1 MAYTGT
7 RMIRLVRAAR
17 ELRLVGAIATLLL
30 VGVAAPLPAQQAPDY
45 MLNAGDTLDIS
56 VWKEEDLT
64 KKDVIVRPDGKFSFP
79 LAGQV
84 LARGRTAA
92 EIEAEITTRLKRYV
106 AEPVVSV
113 SVKSLDGCRIYV
125 IGQVSKAGSFVMN
138 PRVNVLQALS
148 LAGGMTPF
156 AAVNDIMVL
165 RGSGE
170 GQRAIPFHYGEV
182 VKGRNLNQNVLLEAG
197 DVVVVP

>member
-1 MAYTGT
+1 MT
-7 RMIRLVRAAR
+7 RLFNTAQNTRVACTL
-17 ELRLVGAIATLLL
+17 ATLLL
-30 VGVAAPLPAQQAPDY
+30 LGVTPAGQAQQAPDY
-45 MLNAGDTLDIS
+45 TMNAGDTLDIS
-56 VWKEEDLT
+56 VWKEEELT

-84 LARGRTAA
+84 LARGRSAA
-92 EIEAEITTRLKRYV
+92 EIEAEITSRLKRYI

-113 SVKSLDGCRIYV
+113 SVKNLDGCRIYV
-125 IGQVSKAGSFVMN
+125 IGQVTKAGSFVLN

-156 AAVNDIMVL
+156 AALNDIMVL

-170 GQRAIPFHYGEV
+170 SQRALPFHYGDV
-182 VKGRNLNQNVLLEAG
+182 IKGRNLSQNVLLEPG

>member
-1 MAYTGT
+1 MT
-7 RMIRLVRAAR
+7 RL
-17 ELRLVGAIATLLL
+17 LRSAVHLRVACTVATLALAGFTPQLL
-30 VGVAAPLPAQQAPDY
+30 AQQAPDY
-45 MLNAGDTLDIS
+45 TLNPGDTLDIA
-56 VWKEEDLT
+56 VWKEEDIS

-84 LARGRTAA
+84 VARGRTVA
-92 EIEAEITTRLKRYV
+92 EIEAEIATRLKRYI

-113 SVKSLDGCRIYV
+113 AVKNLDGCRVYV

-156 AAVNDIMVL
+156 AAVNDISVL

-170 GQRAIPFHYGEV
+170 SQRALPFHYGEV
-182 VKGRNLNQNVLLEAG
+182 VKGRNLSQNVLLEPG

>member
-1 MAYTGT
+1 MTALFKT
-7 RMIRLVRAAR
+7 AR
-17 ELRLVGAIATLLL
+17 SLPIACMVATLLV
-30 VGVAAPLPAQQAPDY
+30 VGFAPQVRAQQAADY
-45 MLNAGDTLDIS
+45 TMNPGDTLDIS

-64 KKDVIVRPDGKFSFP
+64 KKDVIIRPDGKFSFP

-92 EIEAEITTRLKRYV
+92 EIEADITTRLKRYV

-113 SVKSLDGCRIYV
+113 SVKNLDGCRIYV

-170 GQRAIPFHYGEV
+170 SQRAIPFRYGEV
-182 VKGRNLNQNVLLEAG
+182 VKGRSLSQNVLLEPG

>member
-1 MAYTGT
+1 MT
-7 RMIRLVRAAR
+7 RFSRSAWN
-17 ELRLVGAIATLLL
+17 LRIVSTVATLLL
-30 VGVAAPLPAQQAPDY
+30 VGFAPHLRAQQSPDY
-45 MLNAGDTLDIS
+45 TLNAGDTLDIS
-56 VWKEEDLT
+56 VWKEEDVS

-84 LARGRTAA
+84 LARGRTVA
-92 EIEAEITTRLKRYV
+92 EVEAEITTRLKRYI
-106 AEPVVSV
+106 ADPVVSV

-156 AAVNDIMVL
+156 AAVNDIIVL
-165 RGSGE
+165 RGSGAS
-170 GQRAIPFHYGEV
+170 QNALPFHYGEV
-182 VKGRNLNQNVLLEAG
+182 VKGRNLSQNVLLEAG

>member
-1 MAYTGT
+1 MT
-7 RMIRLVRAAR
+7 RLSRTAPGPRVAGML
-17 ELRLVGAIATLLL
+17 ATLLL
-30 VGVAAPLPAQQAPDY
+30 LGLAPAAQAQQAPDY
-45 MLNAGDTLDIS
+45 TMNAGDTLDIS

-92 EIEAEITTRLKRYV
+92 EIEAEITTRLKKYI

-113 SVKSLDGCRIYV
+113 SVKNLDGCRIYV
-125 IGQVSKAGSFVMN
+125 IGQVTKAGSFVMN

-165 RGSGE
+165 RGAGE
-170 GQRAIPFHYGEV
+170 SQRAIPFHYGDV
-182 VKGRNLNQNVLLEAG
+182 VKGRNLSQNVLLEPG
-197 DVVVVP
+197 DVIVVP

>member
-1 MAYTGT
+1 MT
-7 RMIRLVRAAR
+7 IELRAAR
-17 ELRLVGAIATLLL
+17 ELRVACTIAMLALVGF
-30 VGVAAPLPAQQAPDY
+30 APAVLAQQAPDY
-45 MLNAGDTLDIS
+45 SLNAGDTLDIS
-56 VWKEEDLT
+56 VWKEEELT

-84 LARGRTAA
+84 LARGRTVA
-92 EIEAEITTRLKRYV
+92 EVEGEITTRLKRYV

-113 SVKSLDGCRIYV
+113 SVKNLDGCRIYV

-165 RGSGE
+165 RGAGE
-170 GQRAIPFHYGEV
+170 SQRAIPFHYGDV
-182 VKGRNLNQNVLLEAG
+182 VKGRNLSQNVLLEAG

>member
-1 MAYTGT
+1 MT
-7 RMIRLVRAAR
+7 RPFRATW
-17 ELRLVGAIATLLL
+17 ELRLACMLATLVL
-30 VGVAAPLPAQQAPDY
+30 VGFAPRVPAQQAPDY
-45 MLNAGDTLDIS
+45 TLNAGDTLDIS

-113 SVKSLDGCRIYV
+113 AVKNLDGCRIYV

>member
-1 MAYTGT
+1 VVAA
-7 RMIRLVRAAR
+7 LV
-17 ELRLVGAIATLLL
+17 LVGF
-30 VGVAAPLPAQQAPDY
+30 APAGHAQQVPDY
-45 MLNAGDTLDIS
+45 TMNAGDTLDIS
-56 VWKEEDLT
+56 VWKEEDLS

-92 EIEAEITTRLKRYV
+92 EIEAEITTRLKRYI

-113 SVKSLDGCRIYV
+113 SVKNLDGCRIYV
-125 IGQVSKAGSFVMN
+125 IGQVTKAGSFVLN

-170 GQRAIPFHYGEV
+170 SQRAIPFHYGDV
-182 VKGRNLNQNVLLEAG
+182 VKGRSLSQNVLLEAG